1 MIVPSAQRD
10 RQIRLMTCAGANL
23 LLTRLST
30 PLPSVLVSKLLKL
43 PDLEVHAL
51 WKIREGLTVSRTR
64 VVGVTGFHD
73 GYATTRQQNCFDDN
87 ERTRTFGCGAHL
99 TFMPRTFFCSRRD
112 PGGA

>member
-1 MIVPSAQRD
+1 MPSAQRD

-30 PLPSVLVSKLLKL
+30 PLPSVLVGKLLKL